1 MCLEASAGTSSKKK
15 ERRMHLNIQID
26 VVMYFDSISYLKLNA
41 PVERGFMAPLISEA
55 TGGPSAAS

>member
-1 MCLEASAGTSSKKK
+1 VFGGVGGNLVREKK

-26 VVMYFDSISYLKLNA
+26 VVMYFDSISYLIA
-41 PVERGFMAPLISEA
+41 PVERGFMVPLISEA